1 MNLIEEFESFSEDV
15 IDSSI
20 SGKVF
25 FCLQSFFTVAET
37 KKMPLVY
44 VLKVGRC
51 GFRIYSPVGNFDIA
65 KSNIS

>member
-1 MNLIEEFESFSEDV
+1 
-15 IDSSI
+15 
-20 SGKVF
+20 
-25 FCLQSFFTVAET
+25 VAET